1 MKKIILILCI
11 SISAICN
18 AKEHCS
24 NKIEAKNYSFEI
36 NSKSYNFI
44 SYRCD
49 DENNEFS
56 KPAILEV
63 KGDNVDYQLENLI
76 GSYHSLDVQFA
87 NWNNQPALFYKHATT
102 NNIQGYIPITIQ
114 NNRLTIDCSY
124 VKRRLI
130 NLMETRYSYCT
141 ERKQIN
147 NIKDL
152 NGSLALFD
160 PRQLNSYSYF
170 PHTDESLL
178 HKNFDVFVGKVGD
191 ISFYQHYQSIKDYDL
206 DKYTVIIANK
216 DKQYHFKN
224 IEVFQRIKELG
235 EFEYQHMIGLDI
247 LNSNGNFTFYDMD
260 RLSDILDNSTEKSDI
275 HSYIQL
281 EKVQLYEQP
290 DFQYPTYNYLKRND
304 FVKILDVELD
314 NEKLKKTNLYEIY
327 KMRKLLWFKVSYQSE
342 KYGEIINWVPWNAF
356 YAD

>member
-224 IEVFQRIKELG
+224 VEVFKRIKELG
-235 EFEYQHMIGLDI
+235 EFEL
-247 LNSNGNFTFYDMD
+247 
-260 RLSDILDNSTEKSDI
+260 
-275 HSYIQL
+275 
-281 EKVQLYEQP
+281 
-290 DFQYPTYNYLKRND
+290 
-304 FVKILDVELD
+304 
-314 NEKLKKTNLYEIY
+314 
-327 KMRKLLWFKVSYQSE
+327 
-342 KYGEIINWVPWNAF
+342 
-356 YAD
+356 